1 MLEKV
6 LWQWNKCDGGR
17 LEELA
22 AASMNS
28 AHRGLVSG
36 HSLLAEQQQTGTA
49 VQVSGQPC
57 LGSTLPAPV
66 WGSPYKRWG
75 KEFCSTFYLV
85 DMPQSMGLQKQ
96 W

>member
-28 AHRGLVSG
+28 AHRWLVSG
-36 HSLLAEQQQTGTA
+36 HSLLAEQQQAGAAVPSSWAALFRECTA
-49 VQVSGQPC
+49 CHNLEKP
-57 LGSTLPAPV
+57 L
-66 WGSPYKRWG
+66 
-75 KEFCSTFYLV
+75 
-85 DMPQSMGLQKQ
+85 
-96 W
+96 